1 MAEQRLID
9 ANAIFPWYV
18 ETFKGKIAPNEV
30 RFSMND
36 IACNL
41 LNIPTIE
48 ERKGKW
54 LPDNTNPYA
63 IMFTCS
69 ECKESVCP
77 PVTSSFKPIWKYC
90 PNCGAEMRGE
100 EG

>member
-48 ERKGKW
+48 ERKTGKW
-54 LPDNTNPYA
+54 LQDKHEIAGYGY
-63 IMFTCS
+63 FDCS
-69 ECKESVCP
+69 ECGADFYD
-77 PVTSSFKPIWKYC
+77 TYNFC
-90 PNCGAEMRGE
+90 PNCGASMMEGE
-100 EG
+100 EHETD